1 MKSTSSSEKI
11 MPWTTSQV
19 VLATIFVVCVF
30 LTFWLL
36 YRLRVLI
43 FLLFVAIVI
52 GIAIR
57 PVVEWLQRRG
67 ISRNTGIIIIYILIA
82 AVVLGFLALTFPV
95 IADQATQ
102 LSQNLPQYYSE
113 IHRALMNSSN
123 RLLQNIALQMPS
135 GLTLFLSRVPA
146 TDGGLLTQVTQTV
159 FFANLAV
166 KGILSVLA
174 VFLLAYY
181 WTQESSVIIRTLL
194 RLAPLN
200 RRHEIQQ
207 FFYLAEAKIGGYIRG
222 QAILCLIVG
231 AAAFFLYTLIGL
243 PYTLVLAL
251 FAGVMEMVP
260 IFGPALGAI
269 PALLTALSTDPDKA
283 IWVLVA
289 TGLIQ
294 MMENVWLVPRV
305 MKTSMGVN
313 PIISLLSLVAFG
325 SVFGFAGA
333 LLALPLAA
341 IIQLILDRIL
351 NPPESSTGQFSE
363 KEADVLSLIDESK
376 RLMHIFDETSNA
388 SNASNNESN
397 NPSSPPGS
405 NRKDSSLNE
414 IPEADRLEIKA
425 IAQELG
431 EVLQKLKD
439 EGEMI

>member
-1 MKSTSSSEKI
+1 MKNTSSTEKI
-11 MPWTTSQV
+11 MTWTTSQV
-19 VLATIFVVCVF
+19 VIATTFVVCVF

-36 YRLRVLI
+36 YRLRALI

-57 PVVEWLQRRG
+57 PLVEWLQRRG
-67 ISRNTGIIIIYILIA
+67 VARNTGIIIIYILIA

-113 IHRALMNSSN
+113 IRGALVNSGN
-123 RLLQNIALQMPS
+123 RLLQNIGLRLPPE
-135 GLTLFLSRVPA
+135 LTLFLSSMPVA
-146 TDGGLLTQVTQTV
+146 EGELLNQVTQTV
-159 FFANLAV
+159 FFTNLV
-166 KGILSVLA
+166 VRGILSILA

-200 RRHEIQQ
+200 RRHDIQE
-207 FFYLAEAKIGGYIRG
+207 FFYLAEAKIGGYVRG
-222 QAILCLIVG
+222 QAILCLLVG
-231 AAAFFLYTLIGL
+231 AAAFILYTLIGL

-251 FAGVMEMVP
+251 IAGFMEMVP
-260 IFGPALGAI
+260 IVGPALGAV
-269 PALLTALSTDPDKA
+269 PALLAALSTDPDKV
-283 IWVLVA
+283 IWVLIA

-294 MMENVWLVPRV
+294 MMENVLLVPRV
-305 MKTSMGVN
+305 MKNSMGVN
-313 PIISLLSLVAFG
+313 PIIILLSLVAFS

-341 IIQLILDRIL
+341 IIQLVLDRIL
-351 NPPESSTGQFSE
+351 NPPESPTGQFSE

-376 RLMHIFDETSNA
+376 RLMHIFDETASSSNNP
-388 SNASNNESN
+388 NASNN
-397 NPSSPPGS
+397 G
-405 NRKDSSLNE
+405 KDYNE
-414 IPEADRLEIKA
+414 IPESDQLEIKS

-439 EGEMI
+439 EGQAI